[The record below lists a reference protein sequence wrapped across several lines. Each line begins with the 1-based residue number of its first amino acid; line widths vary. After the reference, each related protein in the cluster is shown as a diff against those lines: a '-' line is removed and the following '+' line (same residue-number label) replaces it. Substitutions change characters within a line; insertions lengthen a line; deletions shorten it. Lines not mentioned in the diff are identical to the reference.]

1 MGIKI
6 LRQTISST
14 STEPLPPPTTTEY
27 GIIACDRAGSMY
39 VGDSSNSPV
48 EQMSVKK
55 YSQTSNP
62 NLLDNTNF
70 FNPIN
75 QRNQTSY
82 SNTDAAPKYSIDRW
96 QVLGGTFDVQT
107 RTYTSNSTLGIYGNQ
122 FRQYIP
128 LESVSIG
135 DTITVSSVINDTRQ
149 IFTTTIPQ
157 YGDTVADAPF
167 LLETTWGGFKMI
179 TREAE
184 HAALLTMVVNVSQ
197 SITVDWIKMEF
208 GSFATPYVAKG
219 YNEELT
225 ACLRYY
231 QRLNMNFR
239 GEAFNVGDGEKY
251 FTTISFYPMR
261 VVPTI
266 TIASAHYWGGFSGLT
281 CSIPRTD
288 GVYNDRTLQLAV
300 NATASNPGGAFTA
313 VIVLEAEL

>member
-1 MGIKI
+1 
-6 LRQTISST
+6 
-14 STEPLPPPTTTEY
+14 
-27 GIIACDRAGSMY
+27 MY

-55 YSQTSNP
+55 YSQISNP

-208 GSFATPYVAKG
+208 GNFATPYVPKG
-219 YNEELT
+219 YGAELSE
-225 ACLRYY
+225 CLRYF
-231 QRLNMNFR
+231 QRVYADWRIYPTLKDVPYRFSQSTLQVMR
-239 GEAFNVGDGEKY
+239 IKP
-251 FTTISFYPMR
+251 TISAHGTPYTFGCTINALDAQPM
-261 VVPTI
+261 
-266 TIASAHYWGGFSGLT
+266 
-281 CSIPRTD
+281 
-288 GVYNDRTLQLAV
+288 
-300 NATASNPGGAFTA
+300 AFTVETKITERGQTSGA
-313 VIVLEAEL
+313 ASMLGHFDLSADI

>member
-14 STEPLPPPTTTEY
+14 STEPLPPPPTTQY

-96 QVLGGTFDVQT
+96 QVLGGTFDVQA

-128 LESVSIG
+128 LGDISIG
-135 DTITVSSVINDTRQ
+135 DTITVRFCCKQYINMYLQRQ
-149 IFTTTIPQ
+149 CHNMEI
-157 YGDTVADAPF
+157 
-167 LLETTWGGFKMI
+167 L
-179 TREAE
+179 
-184 HAALLTMVVNVSQ
+184 LLTLHS
-197 SITVDWIKMEF
+197 
-208 GSFATPYVAKG
+208 Y
-219 YNEELT
+219 
-225 ACLRYY
+225 LR
-231 QRLNMNFR
+231 LR
-239 GEAFNVGDGEKY
+239 G
-251 FTTISFYPMR
+251 
-261 VVPTI
+261 
-266 TIASAHYWGGFSGLT
+266 
-281 CSIPRTD
+281 
-288 GVYNDRTLQLAV
+288 AV
-300 NATASNPGGAFTA
+300 
-313 VIVLEAEL
+313 LK

>member
-1 MGIKI
+1 
-6 LRQTISST
+6 
-14 STEPLPPPTTTEY
+14 
-27 GIIACDRAGSMY
+27 MY

-122 FRQYIP
+122 FRQYVP
-128 LESVSIG
+128 LENVSIG

-208 GSFATPYVAKG
+208 GNFATPYVPKG
-219 YNEELT
+219 YGAEL
-225 ACLRYY
+225 AECLRYF
-231 QRLNMNFR
+231 QRVYADWRIYPTLKDMPYRFSQSTLQVMR
-239 GEAFNVGDGEKY
+239 IKP
-251 FTTISFYPMR
+251 TISAHGTPYTFGCTINALDAQPM
-261 VVPTI
+261 
-266 TIASAHYWGGFSGLT
+266 
-281 CSIPRTD
+281 
-288 GVYNDRTLQLAV
+288 
-300 NATASNPGGAFTA
+300 AFTVETKITERGQNA
-313 VIVLEAEL
+313 AAASMLGYFDLSADI

>member
-1 MGIKI
+1 
-6 LRQTISST
+6 
-14 STEPLPPPTTTEY
+14 
-27 GIIACDRAGSMY
+27 MY

-107 RTYTSNSTLGIYGNQ
+107 RTYTSNSTLEIYGNQ

-135 DTITVSSVINDTRQ
+135 DTITVSSVINDTRHV
-149 IFTTTIPQ
+149 FTTTIPQ
-157 YGDTVADAPF
+157 YGNSVTGAPF

-179 TREAE
+179 TRKAE

-208 GSFATPYVAKG
+208 GNFATPYVPKG
-219 YNEELT
+219 YGAEL
-225 ACLRYY
+225 AECLRYF
-231 QRLNMNFR
+231 QRVYADWRIYPTLKDMPYRFSQSTLQVMR
-239 GEAFNVGDGEKY
+239 IKP
-251 FTTISFYPMR
+251 TISAHSTPYTFGCTINALDAQPM
-261 VVPTI
+261 
-266 TIASAHYWGGFSGLT
+266 
-281 CSIPRTD
+281 
-288 GVYNDRTLQLAV
+288 
-300 NATASNPGGAFTA
+300 AFTVETKITEQGQNA
-313 VIVLEAEL
+313 AAASMLGYFDLSADL

>member
-184 HAALLTMVVNVSQ
+184 RAALLTMVVNVSQ

-208 GSFATPYVAKG
+208 GNFATPYVPKG
-219 YNEELT
+219 YGAEL
-225 ACLRYY
+225 AECLRYF
-231 QRLNMNFR
+231 QRVYADWRIYPTLKDMPYRFSQSTLQVMR
-239 GEAFNVGDGEKY
+239 IKP
-251 FTTISFYPMR
+251 TISAHSTPYTFGCTINALDANPMTFT
-261 VVPTI
+261 VETKI
-266 TIASAHYWGGFSGLT
+266 TERGQNAAAASMLGYFDLSAD
-281 CSIPRTD
+281 I
-288 GVYNDRTLQLAV
+288 
-300 NATASNPGGAFTA
+300 
-313 VIVLEAEL
+313 

>member
-55 YSQTSNP
+55 YSQISNP

-208 GSFATPYVAKG
+208 GNFATPYVPKG
-219 YNEELT
+219 YGAELSE
-225 ACLRYY
+225 CLRYF
-231 QRLNMNFR
+231 QRVYADWRIYPTLKDVPYRFSQSTLQVMR
-239 GEAFNVGDGEKY
+239 IKP
-251 FTTISFYPMR
+251 TISAHGTPYTFGCTINALDAQPM
-261 VVPTI
+261 
-266 TIASAHYWGGFSGLT
+266 
-281 CSIPRTD
+281 
-288 GVYNDRTLQLAV
+288 
-300 NATASNPGGAFTA
+300 AFTVETKITERGQTSGA
-313 VIVLEAEL
+313 ASMLGHFDLSADI

>member
-1 MGIKI
+1 
-6 LRQTISST
+6 
-14 STEPLPPPTTTEY
+14 
-27 GIIACDRAGSMY
+27 MY

-82 SNTDAAPKYSIDRW
+82 SNADAAPKYSIDRW
-96 QVLGGTFDVQT
+96 QVLGGTFDVST
-107 RTYTSNSTLGIYGNQ
+107 RTYTSNSTLGPYGNQ

-128 LESVSIG
+128 LGDISIG
-135 DTITVSSVINDTRQ
+135 DTITVSSVINNTKYV
-149 IFTTTIPQ
+149 FTTTVPQ
-157 YGDTVADAPF
+157 YGDTVTNAPF
-167 LLETTWGGFKMI
+167 LLETTWGGFKII
-179 TREAE
+179 TREE
-184 HAALLTMVVNVSQ
+184 QHAVLLTMVVNVSQ

-281 CSIPRTD
+281 CSIPQTD

>member
-14 STEPLPPPTTTEY
+14 STEPLPPPTTEY

-208 GSFATPYVAKG
+208 GNFATPYVPKG

-281 CSIPRTD
+281 CSIPQTD

>member
-14 STEPLPPPTTTEY
+14 STEPLPPPTTEY

-128 LESVSIG
+128 LENVSIG

-179 TREAE
+179 TRKAE

-208 GSFATPYVAKG
+208 GNFATPYVPKG
-219 YNEELT
+219 YGAEL
-225 ACLRYY
+225 AECLRYF
-231 QRLNMNFR
+231 QRVYADWRIYPTLKDMPYRFSQSTLQVMR
-239 GEAFNVGDGEKY
+239 IKP
-251 FTTISFYPMR
+251 TISAHGTPYTFGCTINALDAQPM
-261 VVPTI
+261 
-266 TIASAHYWGGFSGLT
+266 
-281 CSIPRTD
+281 
-288 GVYNDRTLQLAV
+288 
-300 NATASNPGGAFTA
+300 AFTVETKITERGQNA
-313 VIVLEAEL
+313 AAASMLGHFDLSADL

>member
-1 MGIKI
+1 
-6 LRQTISST
+6 
-14 STEPLPPPTTTEY
+14 
-27 GIIACDRAGSMY
+27 MY

-128 LESVSIG
+128 LENVSIG
-135 DTITVSSVINDTRQ
+135 DTITVSSVVNNTKYV
-149 IFTTTIPQ
+149 FTTTVPQ

-208 GSFATPYVAKG
+208 GNFATPYVPKG
-219 YNEELT
+219 YGAEL
-225 ACLRYY
+225 AECLRYF
-231 QRLNMNFR
+231 QRVYADWRIYPTLKDMPYRFSQSTLQVMR
-239 GEAFNVGDGEKY
+239 IKP
-251 FTTISFYPMR
+251 TISAHGTPYTFGCTINALDAQPM
-261 VVPTI
+261 
-266 TIASAHYWGGFSGLT
+266 
-281 CSIPRTD
+281 
-288 GVYNDRTLQLAV
+288 
-300 NATASNPGGAFTA
+300 AFTVETKITERGQNA
-313 VIVLEAEL
+313 AAASMLGYFDLSADI

>member
-1 MGIKI
+1 
-6 LRQTISST
+6 
-14 STEPLPPPTTTEY
+14 
-27 GIIACDRAGSMY
+27 MY

-157 YGDTVADAPF
+157 YGDAVADAPF

-208 GSFATPYVAKG
+208 GNFATPYVPKG
-219 YNEELT
+219 YGAEL
-225 ACLRYY
+225 AECLRYF
-231 QRLNMNFR
+231 QRVYADWRIYPTLKDMPYRFSQSTLQVMR
-239 GEAFNVGDGEKY
+239 IKP
-251 FTTISFYPMR
+251 TISAHGTPYTFGCTINALDAQPM
-261 VVPTI
+261 
-266 TIASAHYWGGFSGLT
+266 
-281 CSIPRTD
+281 
-288 GVYNDRTLQLAV
+288 
-300 NATASNPGGAFTA
+300 AFTVETKITERGQNA
-313 VIVLEAEL
+313 AAASMLGYFDLSADI

>member
-1 MGIKI
+1 
-6 LRQTISST
+6 
-14 STEPLPPPTTTEY
+14 
-27 GIIACDRAGSMY
+27 MY

-128 LESVSIG
+128 LENVSIG

-208 GSFATPYVAKG
+208 GNFATPYVPKG
-219 YNEELT
+219 YGAEL
-225 ACLRYY
+225 AECLRYF
-231 QRLNMNFR
+231 QRVYADWRIYPTLKDMPYRFSQSTLQVMR
-239 GEAFNVGDGEKY
+239 IKP
-251 FTTISFYPMR
+251 TISAHSTPYTFGCTINALDAQPM
-261 VVPTI
+261 
-266 TIASAHYWGGFSGLT
+266 
-281 CSIPRTD
+281 
-288 GVYNDRTLQLAV
+288 
-300 NATASNPGGAFTA
+300 AFTVETKITERGQNA
-313 VIVLEAEL
+313 AAASMLGYFDLSADI

>member
-1 MGIKI
+1 
-6 LRQTISST
+6 
-14 STEPLPPPTTTEY
+14 
-27 GIIACDRAGSMY
+27 MY

-128 LESVSIG
+128 LENVSIG
-135 DTITVSSVINDTRQ
+135 DTLTVSSVINDTRHV
-149 IFTTTIPQ
+149 FTTTIPQ
-157 YGDTVADAPF
+157 YGDSVTGAPF

-197 SITVDWIKMEF
+197 SITVDWIKMEL
-208 GSFATPYVAKG
+208 GNFATPYVAKG
-219 YNEELT
+219 YNKELT

-231 QRLNMNFR
+231 QRFNVNFR

-266 TIASAHYWGGFSGLT
+266 TIVSSHYWGGFSGLT
-281 CSIPRTD
+281 CSIPQTD
-288 GVYNDRTLQLAV
+288 GVYNDRTLQLNV
-300 NATASNPGGAFTA
+300 NATTANPGGAFTA
-313 VIVLEAEL
+313 VIALGAEL

>member
-1 MGIKI
+1 
-6 LRQTISST
+6 
-14 STEPLPPPTTTEY
+14 
-27 GIIACDRAGSMY
+27 MY

-128 LESVSIG
+128 LENVSIG

-208 GSFATPYVAKG
+208 GNFATPYVPKG
-219 YNEELT
+219 YGAEL
-225 ACLRYY
+225 AECLRYF
-231 QRLNMNFR
+231 QRVYADWRIYPTLKDMPYRFSQSTLQVMR
-239 GEAFNVGDGEKY
+239 IKP
-251 FTTISFYPMR
+251 TISARGTPYTFGCTINALDAQ
-261 VVPTI
+261 PT
-266 TIASAHYWGGFSGLT
+266 
-281 CSIPRTD
+281 
-288 GVYNDRTLQLAV
+288 
-300 NATASNPGGAFTA
+300 AFTVETKITERGQNA
-313 VIVLEAEL
+313 AAASMLGYFDLSADI

>member
-14 STEPLPPPTTTEY
+14 STEPLPPPTTEY

-128 LESVSIG
+128 LENVSIG
-135 DTITVSSVINDTRQ
+135 DTITVSSVINDTRHV
-149 IFTTTIPQ
+149 FTTTIPQ
-157 YGDTVADAPF
+157 YGVSVIGAPF

-197 SITVDWIKMEF
+197 SITVDWIKVEF
-208 GSFATPYVAKG
+208 GNFATPYVPKG
-219 YNEELT
+219 YGAELT
-225 ACLRYY
+225 ECMRYY
-231 QRLNMNFR
+231 QSISINLSIYGTAVDASYPDRLP
-239 GEAFNVGDGEKY
+239 
-251 FTTISFYPMR
+251 FTYLQKMR
-261 VVPTI
+261 IVPT
-266 TIASAHYWGGFSGLT
+266 A
-281 CSIPRTD
+281 
-288 GVYNDRTLQLAV
+288 TLQKSWDSNVKSINCGYVSETQLAIE
-300 NATASNPGGAFTA
+300 
-313 VIVLEAEL
+313 IVQKAAGYAEYRGNVVLAADL

>member
-1 MGIKI
+1 
-6 LRQTISST
+6 
-14 STEPLPPPTTTEY
+14 
-27 GIIACDRAGSMY
+27 MY

-157 YGDTVADAPF
+157 YGDAVADAPF

-231 QRLNMNFR
+231 QRLDMNFR
-239 GEAFNVGDGEKY
+239 GEAFNVGNGEKY

-281 CSIPRTD
+281 CSIPQTD

>member
-1 MGIKI
+1 
-6 LRQTISST
+6 
-14 STEPLPPPTTTEY
+14 
-27 GIIACDRAGSMY
+27 MY

-107 RTYTSNSTLGIYGNQ
+107 RTYTSNSTLGPYGNQ

-128 LESVSIG
+128 LGDISIG
-135 DTITVSSVINDTRQ
+135 DTITVSSVINNTKYV
-149 IFTTTIPQ
+149 FTTTVPQ
-157 YGDTVADAPF
+157 YGDAVADAPF

-208 GSFATPYVAKG
+208 GNFATPYVPKG
-219 YNEELT
+219 YGAEL
-225 ACLRYY
+225 AECLRYF
-231 QRLNMNFR
+231 QRVYADWRIYPTLKDMLYRFSQSTLQVMR
-239 GEAFNVGDGEKY
+239 IKP
-251 FTTISFYPMR
+251 TISAHGTPYTFGCTINALDTQPM
-261 VVPTI
+261 
-266 TIASAHYWGGFSGLT
+266 
-281 CSIPRTD
+281 
-288 GVYNDRTLQLAV
+288 
-300 NATASNPGGAFTA
+300 AFTVETKITERGQNA
-313 VIVLEAEL
+313 AAASMLGHFDLSADI

>member
-1 MGIKI
+1 
-6 LRQTISST
+6 
-14 STEPLPPPTTTEY
+14 
-27 GIIACDRAGSMY
+27 MY

-96 QVLGGTFDVQT
+96 QVLGGTFDVQA

-128 LESVSIG
+128 LENISIG
-135 DTITVSSVINDTRQ
+135 DTITVSSVINDTRHV
-149 IFTTTIPQ
+149 FTTTIPQ
-157 YGDTVADAPF
+157 YGDSVTGAPF

-208 GSFATPYVAKG
+208 GNFATPYVPKG
-219 YNEELT
+219 YGAEL
-225 ACLRYY
+225 AECLRYF
-231 QRLNMNFR
+231 QRVYADWRIYPTLKDMPYRFSQSTLQVMR
-239 GEAFNVGDGEKY
+239 IKP
-251 FTTISFYPMR
+251 TISAHSTPYTFGCTINALDAQPM
-261 VVPTI
+261 
-266 TIASAHYWGGFSGLT
+266 
-281 CSIPRTD
+281 
-288 GVYNDRTLQLAV
+288 
-300 NATASNPGGAFTA
+300 AFTVETKITERGQNA
-313 VIVLEAEL
+313 AAASMLGYFDLSADL

>member
-1 MGIKI
+1 
-6 LRQTISST
+6 
-14 STEPLPPPTTTEY
+14 
-27 GIIACDRAGSMY
+27 MY

-82 SNTDAAPKYSIDRW
+82 RNTDAAPKYSIDRW

-135 DTITVSSVINDTRQ
+135 DTITVSSVINDTRHV
-149 IFTTTIPQ
+149 FTTTIPQ
-157 YGDTVADAPF
+157 YGDSVTGAPF

-197 SITVDWIKMEF
+197 SITVDWIKMEL
-208 GSFATPYVAKG
+208 GNFATPYVAKG

-266 TIASAHYWGGFSGLT
+266 TIDSAHYWGGFSGLT
-281 CSIPRTD
+281 CSIPQTD

>member
-1 MGIKI
+1 
-6 LRQTISST
+6 
-14 STEPLPPPTTTEY
+14 
-27 GIIACDRAGSMY
+27 MY

-208 GSFATPYVAKG
+208 GNFATPYVPKG
-219 YNEELT
+219 YGAEL
-225 ACLRYY
+225 AECLRYF
-231 QRLNMNFR
+231 QRVYADWRIYPTLKDMPYRFSQSTLQVMR
-239 GEAFNVGDGEKY
+239 IKP
-251 FTTISFYPMR
+251 TISAHGTPYTFGCTINALDAQPM
-261 VVPTI
+261 
-266 TIASAHYWGGFSGLT
+266 
-281 CSIPRTD
+281 
-288 GVYNDRTLQLAV
+288 
-300 NATASNPGGAFTA
+300 AFTCLLYKSDPA
-313 VIVLEAEL
+313 DE

>member
-1 MGIKI
+1 
-6 LRQTISST
+6 
-14 STEPLPPPTTTEY
+14 
-27 GIIACDRAGSMY
+27 MY

-128 LESVSIG
+128 LENVSIG

-157 YGDTVADAPF
+157 YGNAVADAPF

-208 GSFATPYVAKG
+208 GNFATPYVPKG
-219 YNEELT
+219 YGAEL
-225 ACLRYY
+225 AECLRYF
-231 QRLNMNFR
+231 QRVYADWRIYPTLKDMPYRFSQSTLQVMR
-239 GEAFNVGDGEKY
+239 IKP
-251 FTTISFYPMR
+251 TISAHGTPYTFGCTINALDAQPM
-261 VVPTI
+261 
-266 TIASAHYWGGFSGLT
+266 
-281 CSIPRTD
+281 
-288 GVYNDRTLQLAV
+288 
-300 NATASNPGGAFTA
+300 AFTVETKITERGQNA
-313 VIVLEAEL
+313 AAASMLGYFDLSADI

>member
-1 MGIKI
+1 
-6 LRQTISST
+6 
-14 STEPLPPPTTTEY
+14 
-27 GIIACDRAGSMY
+27 MY

-107 RTYTSNSTLGIYGNQ
+107 RTYTSNSTLGPYGNQ

-128 LESVSIG
+128 LGDISIG
-135 DTITVSSVINDTRQ
+135 DTITVSSVVNNTKYV
-149 IFTTTIPQ
+149 FTTTVPQ
-157 YGDTVADAPF
+157 YGDTVTNAPF
-167 LLETTWGGFKMI
+167 LLETTWGGFKII
-179 TREAE
+179 TREE
-184 HAALLTMVVNVSQ
+184 QHAVLLTMVVNVSQ

-281 CSIPRTD
+281 CSIPQTD

>member
-1 MGIKI
+1 
-6 LRQTISST
+6 
-14 STEPLPPPTTTEY
+14 
-27 GIIACDRAGSMY
+27 MY

-128 LESVSIG
+128 LENVSIG

-157 YGDTVADAPF
+157 YGDSVNGAPF

-208 GSFATPYVAKG
+208 GNFATPYVPKG
-219 YNEELT
+219 YGAEL
-225 ACLRYY
+225 AECLRYF
-231 QRLNMNFR
+231 QRVYADWRIYPTLKDMPYRFSQSTLQVMR
-239 GEAFNVGDGEKY
+239 IKP
-251 FTTISFYPMR
+251 TISAHGTPYTFGCTINALDAQPM
-261 VVPTI
+261 
-266 TIASAHYWGGFSGLT
+266 
-281 CSIPRTD
+281 
-288 GVYNDRTLQLAV
+288 
-300 NATASNPGGAFTA
+300 AFTVETKITERGQNA
-313 VIVLEAEL
+313 AAASMLGYFDLSADI

>member
-1 MGIKI
+1 
-6 LRQTISST
+6 
-14 STEPLPPPTTTEY
+14 
-27 GIIACDRAGSMY
+27 MY

-179 TREAE
+179 TRKAE

-208 GSFATPYVAKG
+208 GNFATPYVPKG
-219 YNEELT
+219 YGAEL
-225 ACLRYY
+225 AECLRYF
-231 QRLNMNFR
+231 QRVYADWRIYPTLKDMPYRFSQSTLQVMR
-239 GEAFNVGDGEKY
+239 IKP
-251 FTTISFYPMR
+251 TISAHSTPYTFGCTINALDAQPM
-261 VVPTI
+261 
-266 TIASAHYWGGFSGLT
+266 
-281 CSIPRTD
+281 
-288 GVYNDRTLQLAV
+288 
-300 NATASNPGGAFTA
+300 AFTVETKITERGQDA
-313 VIVLEAEL
+313 AAASMLGYFDLSADL

>member
-14 STEPLPPPTTTEY
+14 STEPLPPPTTEY

-96 QVLGGTFDVQT
+96 QVLSGTFDVQT

-157 YGDTVADAPF
+157 YGDAVADAPF

-208 GSFATPYVAKG
+208 GNFATPYVPKG
-219 YNEELT
+219 YGAEL
-225 ACLRYY
+225 AECLRYF
-231 QRLNMNFR
+231 QRVYADWRIYPTLKDMPYRFSQSTLQVMR
-239 GEAFNVGDGEKY
+239 IKP
-251 FTTISFYPMR
+251 TISAHGTPYTFGCTINALDAQPM
-261 VVPTI
+261 
-266 TIASAHYWGGFSGLT
+266 
-281 CSIPRTD
+281 
-288 GVYNDRTLQLAV
+288 
-300 NATASNPGGAFTA
+300 AFTVETKITERGQNA
-313 VIVLEAEL
+313 AAASMLGYFDLSADI

>member
-1 MGIKI
+1 
-6 LRQTISST
+6 
-14 STEPLPPPTTTEY
+14 
-27 GIIACDRAGSMY
+27 MY

-82 SNTDAAPKYSIDRW
+82 SNADAAPKYSIDRW
-96 QVLGGTFDVQT
+96 QVLGGTFDVST
-107 RTYTSNSTLGIYGNQ
+107 RTYTSNSTLGPYGNQ

-128 LESVSIG
+128 LGDISIG
-135 DTITVSSVINDTRQ
+135 DTITVSSVINNTKYV
-149 IFTTTIPQ
+149 FTTTVPQ
-157 YGDTVADAPF
+157 YGDTVTGAPF

-208 GSFATPYVAKG
+208 GNFATPYVPKG
-219 YNEELT
+219 YGAEL
-225 ACLRYY
+225 AECLRYF
-231 QRLNMNFR
+231 QRVYADWRIYPTLKDMPYRFSQSTLQVMR
-239 GEAFNVGDGEKY
+239 IKP
-251 FTTISFYPMR
+251 TISAHSTPYTFGCTINALDAQPM
-261 VVPTI
+261 
-266 TIASAHYWGGFSGLT
+266 
-281 CSIPRTD
+281 
-288 GVYNDRTLQLAV
+288 
-300 NATASNPGGAFTA
+300 AFTVETKITEQGQNA
-313 VIVLEAEL
+313 AAASMLGYFDLSADL

>member
-1 MGIKI
+1 
-6 LRQTISST
+6 
-14 STEPLPPPTTTEY
+14 
-27 GIIACDRAGSMY
+27 MY

-157 YGDTVADAPF
+157 YGDTVADAPL

-184 HAALLTMVVNVSQ
+184 RAALLTMVVNVSQ

-208 GSFATPYVAKG
+208 GNFATPYVPKG
-219 YNEELT
+219 YGAEL
-225 ACLRYY
+225 AECLRYF
-231 QRLNMNFR
+231 QRVYADWRIYPTLKDMPYRFSQSTLQVMR
-239 GEAFNVGDGEKY
+239 IKP
-251 FTTISFYPMR
+251 TISAHGTPYTFGCTINALDAQPM
-261 VVPTI
+261 
-266 TIASAHYWGGFSGLT
+266 
-281 CSIPRTD
+281 
-288 GVYNDRTLQLAV
+288 
-300 NATASNPGGAFTA
+300 AFTVETKITEQGQNSA
-313 VIVLEAEL
+313 AASMLGYFDLSADI

>member
-1 MGIKI
+1 
-6 LRQTISST
+6 
-14 STEPLPPPTTTEY
+14 
-27 GIIACDRAGSMY
+27 MY

-179 TREAE
+179 TRKAE

-208 GSFATPYVAKG
+208 GNFATPYVPKG
-219 YNEELT
+219 YGAEL
-225 ACLRYY
+225 AECLRYF
-231 QRLNMNFR
+231 QRVYADWRIYPTLKDMPYRFSQSTLQVMR
-239 GEAFNVGDGEKY
+239 IKP
-251 FTTISFYPMR
+251 TISAHSTPYTFGCTINALDAQPM
-261 VVPTI
+261 
-266 TIASAHYWGGFSGLT
+266 
-281 CSIPRTD
+281 
-288 GVYNDRTLQLAV
+288 
-300 NATASNPGGAFTA
+300 AFTVETKITEQGQNA
-313 VIVLEAEL
+313 AAASMLGYFDLSADL

>member
-128 LESVSIG
+128 LGDISIG
-135 DTITVSSVINDTRQ
+135 DTITVSSVINN
-149 IFTTTIPQ
+149 IKYVFTTTVPE
-157 YGDTVADAPF
+157 YGTSLTNAPF

-179 TREAE
+179 SQENRNAT
-184 HAALLTMVVNVSQ
+184 LLSLVVNVSQ

-208 GSFATPYVAKG
+208 GNFATPYVPKG
-219 YNEELT
+219 YGAELVE
-225 ACLRYY
+225 CLRYF
-231 QRLNMNFR
+231 QRVYVDWRIYAPLANMFYR
-239 GEAFNVGDGEKY
+239 FSQSTLQVMRIKP
-251 FTTISFYPMR
+251 TISAHSTPYTFGCTINALDSQPMSFT
-261 VVPTI
+261 VETK
-266 TIASAHYWGGFSGLT
+266 TNAQGQSSGAASMLGYLDLSAD
-281 CSIPRTD
+281 I
-288 GVYNDRTLQLAV
+288 
-300 NATASNPGGAFTA
+300 
-313 VIVLEAEL
+313 

>member
-1 MGIKI
+1 
-6 LRQTISST
+6 
-14 STEPLPPPTTTEY
+14 
-27 GIIACDRAGSMY
+27 MY

-128 LESVSIG
+128 LENVSIG

-157 YGDTVADAPF
+157 YGDSVADAPF

-208 GSFATPYVAKG
+208 GNFATPYVPKG
-219 YNEELT
+219 YGAEL
-225 ACLRYY
+225 AECLRYF
-231 QRLNMNFR
+231 QRVYADWRIYPTLKDMPYRFSQSTLQVMR
-239 GEAFNVGDGEKY
+239 IKP
-251 FTTISFYPMR
+251 TISAHGTPYTFGCTINALDAQPM
-261 VVPTI
+261 
-266 TIASAHYWGGFSGLT
+266 
-281 CSIPRTD
+281 
-288 GVYNDRTLQLAV
+288 
-300 NATASNPGGAFTA
+300 AFTVETKITEQGQNSA
-313 VIVLEAEL
+313 AASMLGYFDLSADI

>member
-1 MGIKI
+1 
-6 LRQTISST
+6 
-14 STEPLPPPTTTEY
+14 
-27 GIIACDRAGSMY
+27 MY

-208 GSFATPYVAKG
+208 GNFATPYVPKG
-219 YNEELT
+219 YGAEL
-225 ACLRYY
+225 AECLRYF
-231 QRLNMNFR
+231 QRVYADWRIYPTLKDMPYRFSQSTLQVMR
-239 GEAFNVGDGEKY
+239 IKP
-251 FTTISFYPMR
+251 TISAHGTPYTFGCTINALDAQPM
-261 VVPTI
+261 
-266 TIASAHYWGGFSGLT
+266 
-281 CSIPRTD
+281 
-288 GVYNDRTLQLAV
+288 
-300 NATASNPGGAFTA
+300 AFTVETKITERGQNA
-313 VIVLEAEL
+313 AAASMLGYFDLSADI